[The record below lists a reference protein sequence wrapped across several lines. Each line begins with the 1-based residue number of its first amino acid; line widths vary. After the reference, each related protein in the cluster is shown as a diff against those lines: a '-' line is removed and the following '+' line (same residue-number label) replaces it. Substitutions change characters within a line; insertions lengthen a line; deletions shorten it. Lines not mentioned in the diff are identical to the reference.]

1 MKKKKLIIIS
11 VIFFTM
17 AFLFLQIN
25 RYMLNK
31 DNKGSVLE
39 NTNNSQENINKQDN
53 DENHNKENSGNKEN
67 DSSKINAD
75 NKSEEK
81 NKEIKSEANSNN
93 DSIKNNNSASN
104 NNSSKQNNGSS
115 HSSNNNSSASEN
127 KSNNNTKKDDTST
140 LDNKLSLKYPAIAKV
155 RGTEITKGKTKNGF
169 TITEIAGITY
179 IDGIMMVNKT
189 YGLPSD
195 YLPVDTVEDSRGKT
209 NTCNKCINKLA
220 YSSFATMKA
229 DAQALGLNIYIASG
243 YRPYVSQENI
253 YNRYVKRDGKKAADT
268 YSARPGYSEH
278 QTSYTFDLN
287 SINDSFAKTNEGKWV
302 NENAYLYGF
311 IIRFPKGKDSYT
323 GYKYE
328 SWHLRYVGYDLAKKL
343 YNNGNWISL
352 EEYFGVDSKYQD

>member
-31 DNKGSVLE
+31 DNKGGVLE
-39 NTNNSQENINKQDN
+39 NTNDSQENINKQDN
-53 DENHNKENSGNKEN
+53 EENHNKEDSGNKEN
-67 DSSKINAD
+67 NSSQINAD
-75 NKSEEK
+75 KNLEEK
-81 NKEIKSEANSNN
+81 NNEIKSEANSNN
-93 DSIKNNNSASN
+93 NSIKDNNSATN
-104 NNSSKQNNGSS
+104 NNSSKQNSGSN
-115 HSSNNNSSASEN
+115 HNSSANEN
-127 KSNNNTKKDDTST
+127 KSNNNTKKDDTSI
-140 LDNKLSLKYPAIAKV
+140 LDRKLSSKYPAIAKV
-155 RGTEITKGKTKNGF
+155 SGKEITKGKTKNGF

-195 YLPVDTVEDSRGKT
+195 YLPVDTVEGSKGKT

-229 DAQALGLNIYIASG
+229 DAAALGLNIYIASG

>member
-39 NTNNSQENINKQDN
+39 NTNNSQEKINKQDN
-53 DENHNKENSGNKEN
+53 EENHNKEDSGNKEN
-67 DSSKINAD
+67 NSSQINAD
-75 NKSEEK
+75 KNLEEK
-81 NKEIKSEANSNN
+81 NNEIKSEANSNN
-93 DSIKNNNSASN
+93 NSIKDNNSATN
-104 NNSSKQNNGSS
+104 NNSSKQNSGSN
-115 HSSNNNSSASEN
+115 HNSSANEN
-127 KSNNNTKKDDTST
+127 KSNNNTKKDDTSI
-140 LDNKLSLKYPAIAKV
+140 LDRKLSSKYPAIAKV
-155 RGTEITKGKTKNGF
+155 SGKEITKGKTKNGF

-195 YLPVDTVEDSRGKT
+195 YLPVDTVEGSKGKT

-229 DAQALGLNIYIASG
+229 DAAALGLNIYIASG

-328 SWHLRYVGYDLAKKL
+328 SWHLRYVGYDLARKL

>member
-53 DENHNKENSGNKEN
+53 EENHNKEDSGKKEN
-67 DSSKINAD
+67 NSSQINAD
-75 NKSEEK
+75 KNLEEK
-81 NKEIKSEANSNN
+81 NNEIKSEANSNN
-93 DSIKNNNSASN
+93 NSIKNNNSATN
-104 NNSSKQNNGSS
+104 NNSSKQNSGANQT
-115 HSSNNNSSASEN
+115 SSANEN
-127 KSNNNTKKDDTST
+127 KSNNNTKKDDTSI
-140 LDNKLSLKYPAIAKV
+140 LDSKLSSKYPAIAKV
-155 RGTEITKGKTKNGF
+155 SGKEITKGKTKNGF

-195 YLPVDTVEDSRGKT
+195 YLPVDTVEDSKGKT

-229 DAQALGLNIYIASG
+229 DAAALGLNIYIASG

-328 SWHLRYVGYDLAKKL
+328 SWHLRYVGYDLARKL

>member
-53 DENHNKENSGNKEN
+53 VENHNKEDSGNKEN
-67 DSSKINAD
+67 NSSQINAD
-75 NKSEEK
+75 KNLEEK
-81 NKEIKSEANSNN
+81 NNEIKSEANSNN
-93 DSIKNNNSASN
+93 NSIKNNNSATN
-104 NNSSKQNNGSS
+104 NNSSKQNSGGN
-115 HSSNNNSSASEN
+115 HNSSANEN
-127 KSNNNTKKDDTST
+127 KSNNNTKKDDTSI
-140 LDNKLSLKYPAIAKV
+140 LDSKLSSKYPAIAKV
-155 RGTEITKGKTKNGF
+155 SGKEITKGKTKNGF

-195 YLPVDTVEDSRGKT
+195 YLPVDTVEDSKGKT

-229 DAQALGLNIYIASG
+229 DAAALGLNIYIASG

-311 IIRFPKGKDSYT
+311 IIRFPKGKDTYT

-328 SWHLRYVGYDLAKKL
+328 SWHLRYVGYDLARKL

>member
-53 DENHNKENSGNKEN
+53 EENHNKEDSGKKEN
-67 DSSKINAD
+67 NSIQINAD
-75 NKSEEK
+75 KNLEEK
-81 NKEIKSEANSNN
+81 NNEIKSEANSNN
-93 DSIKNNNSASN
+93 NSIKNNNSATN
-104 NNSSKQNNGSS
+104 NNSSKQNSGGN
-115 HSSNNNSSASEN
+115 HNSSANEN
-127 KSNNNTKKDDTST
+127 KSNNNTKKDDTSI
-140 LDNKLSLKYPAIAKV
+140 LDSKLSSKYPAIAKV
-155 RGTEITKGKTKNGF
+155 SGKEITKGKTKNGF

-195 YLPVDTVEDSRGKT
+195 YLPVDTVEDSKGKT

-229 DAQALGLNIYIASG
+229 DAAALGLNIYIASG

-328 SWHLRYVGYDLAKKL
+328 SWHLRYVGYDLARKL

>member
-53 DENHNKENSGNKEN
+53 EENHNKEDSGKKEN
-67 DSSKINAD
+67 NSSQINAD
-75 NKSEEK
+75 KNLEEK
-81 NKEIKSEANSNN
+81 NNEIKSEANSNN
-93 DSIKNNNSASN
+93 NSIKNNNSATN
-104 NNSSKQNNGSS
+104 NNSSKQNSGSN
-115 HSSNNNSSASEN
+115 HNSSANEN
-127 KSNNNTKKDDTST
+127 KSNNNTKKDNTSI
-140 LDNKLSLKYPAIAKV
+140 LDRKLSSKYPAIAKV
-155 RGTEITKGKTKNGF
+155 SGKEITKGKTKNGF

-195 YLPVDTVEDSRGKT
+195 YLPVDTVEDSKGKT

-229 DAQALGLNIYIASG
+229 DAAALGLNIYIASG

-328 SWHLRYVGYDLAKKL
+328 SWHLRYVGYDLARKL

>member
-17 AFLFLQIN
+17 AFVFLQIN

-53 DENHNKENSGNKEN
+53 EENHNKEDSGKKEN
-67 DSSKINAD
+67 NSSQINAD
-75 NKSEEK
+75 KNLEEK
-81 NKEIKSEANSNN
+81 NNEIKSEANSNN
-93 DSIKNNNSASN
+93 NSIKNNNSATN
-104 NNSSKQNNGSS
+104 NNSSKQNSGGN
-115 HSSNNNSSASEN
+115 HNSSASEN
-127 KSNNNTKKDDTST
+127 KSNNNTKKDDTSI
-140 LDNKLSLKYPAIAKV
+140 LDSKLSSKYPAIAKV
-155 RGTEITKGKTKNGF
+155 SGKEITKGKTKNGF

-195 YLPVDTVEDSRGKT
+195 YLPVDTVEDSKGKT

-229 DAQALGLNIYIASG
+229 DAAALGLNIYIASG

-328 SWHLRYVGYDLAKKL
+328 SWHLRYVGYDLARKL

-352 EEYFGVDSKYQD
+352 EEYFGVDSKYKD

>member
-39 NTNNSQENINKQDN
+39 NTNNSQEKINKQDN
-53 DENHNKENSGNKEN
+53 EENHNKEDSGNKEN
-67 DSSKINAD
+67 NSSQINAD
-75 NKSEEK
+75 KNLEEK
-81 NKEIKSEANSNN
+81 NNEIKSEANSNN
-93 DSIKNNNSASN
+93 SSIKDNNSANN
-104 NNSSKQNNGSS
+104 NNSSKQNSGGN
-115 HSSNNNSSASEN
+115 HNSSANEN
-127 KSNNNTKKDDTST
+127 KSNNNTKKDDTSI
-140 LDNKLSLKYPAIAKV
+140 LDRKLSSKYPAIAKV
-155 RGTEITKGKTKNGF
+155 SGKEITKGKTKNGF

-195 YLPVDTVEDSRGKT
+195 YLPVDTIEDSKGKT

-229 DAQALGLNIYIASG
+229 DAAALGLNIYIASG

-268 YSARPGYSEH
+268 YSCSSDACR
-278 QTSYTFDLN
+278 L
-287 SINDSFAKTNEGKWV
+287 
-302 NENAYLYGF
+302 
-311 IIRFPKGKDSYT
+311 
-323 GYKYE
+323 
-328 SWHLRYVGYDLAKKL
+328 LRRRKSRRDR
-343 YNNGNWISL
+343 
-352 EEYFGVDSKYQD
+352 

>member
-11 VIFFTM
+11 IIFFTM

-53 DENHNKENSGNKEN
+53 EEKHNKEDSGKKEN
-67 DSSKINAD
+67 NSSQINAD
-75 NKSEEK
+75 KNLEEK
-81 NKEIKSEANSNN
+81 NNEIKSEANSNN
-93 DSIKNNNSASN
+93 NSIKDNNSATN
-104 NNSSKQNNGSS
+104 NNSSKQNSGSN
-115 HSSNNNSSASEN
+115 HNSSANEN
-127 KSNNNTKKDDTST
+127 KSNNNTKKDDTSI
-140 LDNKLSLKYPAIAKV
+140 LDRKLSSKYPAIAKV
-155 RGTEITKGKTKNGF
+155 SGKEITKGKTKNGF

-195 YLPVDTVEDSRGKT
+195 YLPVDTVEDSKGKT

-229 DAQALGLNIYIASG
+229 DAAALGLNIYIASG

-328 SWHLRYVGYDLAKKL
+328 SWHLRYVGYDLARKL

>member
-53 DENHNKENSGNKEN
+53 EENHNKEDSGNKEN
-67 DSSKINAD
+67 NSSQINAD
-75 NKSEEK
+75 KNLEEK
-81 NKEIKSEANSNN
+81 NNEIKSEANSNN
-93 DSIKNNNSASN
+93 NSIKNNNSATN
-104 NNSSKQNNGSS
+104 NNSSKQNSGGNQT
-115 HSSNNNSSASEN
+115 SSANEN
-127 KSNNNTKKDDTST
+127 KSNNNTKKDDTSI
-140 LDNKLSLKYPAIAKV
+140 LDSKLSSKYPAIAKV
-155 RGTEITKGKTKNGF
+155 SGKEITKGKTKNGF

-195 YLPVDTVEDSRGKT
+195 YLPVDTVEDSKGKT

-229 DAQALGLNIYIASG
+229 DAAALGLNIYIASG

-328 SWHLRYVGYDLAKKL
+328 SWHLRYVGYDLARKL